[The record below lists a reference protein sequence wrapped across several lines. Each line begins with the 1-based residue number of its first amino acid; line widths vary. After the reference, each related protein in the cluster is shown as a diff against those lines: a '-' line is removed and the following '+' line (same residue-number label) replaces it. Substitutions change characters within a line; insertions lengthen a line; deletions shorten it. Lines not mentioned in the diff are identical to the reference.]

1 MLYIVGTPIGNL
13 KEITYRA
20 VEVLGSVD
28 LIAAEDTR
36 RTAILLGA
44 YGIKKPMI
52 SYRKFNERAESDK
65 LINLL
70 LSGKDI
76 ALVSDAGMPLISDP
90 GHVLTKLLREREID
104 YTVVGGPCAC
114 IEALILSG
122 LDCSKF
128 VMLGFLPEKKSER
141 EKFLS
146 PYAELPCTL
155 VFYSSVHN
163 VEKDIAYLYEALG
176 SRKIS
181 VVREISKVYEQ
192 VVTFVLGET
201 KDFTK
206 KGEFVLV
213 VEGAKKRDY
222 SDIGVMEH
230 FNRYVEAGL
239 DKKEAIKRVAFDRG
253 VAKSEI
259 YSIVVKGAYDAIQKG

>member
-52 SYRKFNERAESDK
+52 SYQKFNERAESDK
-65 LINLL
+65 LIELL
-70 LSGKDI
+70 LEGKDI

-90 GHVLTKLLREREID
+90 GQVLTKLLREKGIE

-122 LDCSKF
+122 LDCSAF
-128 VMLGFLPEKKSER
+128 TMLGFLPEKKSER
-141 EKFLS
+141 EKLLS
-146 PYAELPCTL
+146 HYDKLPCTL
-155 VFYSSVHN
+155 VFYSSVHD
-163 VEKDIAYLYEALG
+163 VDKDISYLYEALG

-181 VVREISKVYEQ
+181 VVREISKVYEE
-192 VVTFVLGET
+192 VVTFTLGE
-201 KDFTK
+201 KAEFTK

-213 VEGAKKRDY
+213 VEGAKGKDFTGV
-222 SDIGVMEH
+222 SVMEH
-230 FNRYVEAGL
+230 FSEYIQAGF
-239 DKKEAIKRVAFDRG
+239 DKKEAIKKVAADRG

-259 YSIVVKGAYDAIQKG
+259 YSIVVKGEDDAV

>member
-13 KEITYRA
+13 KEITFRA

-36 RTAILLGA
+36 RTAILLNE
-44 YGIKKPMI
+44 YGIKKPMV
-52 SYRKFNERAESDK
+52 SYQKFNERLESQK

-70 LSGKDI
+70 LDGKNI

-90 GHVLTKLLREREID
+90 GQILTSMLREKGIEF
-104 YTVVGGPCAC
+104 TVVGGPCAA

-122 LDCSKF
+122 LDCSAF
-128 VMLGFLPEKKSER
+128 TMLGFLPEKKSER
-141 EKFLS
+141 ERMLS
-146 PYAELPCTL
+146 VYESVPSTL

-163 VEKDIAYLYEALG
+163 VKKDIGYLYEAFG
-176 SRKIS
+176 ARRIS
-181 VVREISKVYEQ
+181 IVREISKIYEQ
-192 VVTFVLGET
+192 VVSFTLGERAE
-201 KDFTK
+201 FIE

-213 VEGAKKRDY
+213 VEGAKKKDF
-222 SDIGVMEH
+222 SNLSVIEH
-230 FNRYVEAGL
+230 YKGYIAEGL
-239 DKKEAIKRVAFDRG
+239 DKKEAIKRVASDRG

-259 YSIVVKGAYDAIQKG
+259 YSIVVKGEENAI